1 MNAEQTDRVEQ
12 FKLEMDQLGVKDPSQ
27 GRDRL
32 WVRMAI
38 GLMAGGLICAIAA
51 YPLAATGN
59 NLEQGQAIVQGV
71 LGLTAAVVGSALFL
85 RYSFANF
92 LRFWMARLSYEQ
104 QAQADRIIGSR

>member
-12 FKLEMDQLGVKDPSQ
+12 FRAEMEQLGVKDPSQ

-32 WVRMAI
+32 WMRMAV
-38 GLMAGGLICAIAA
+38 GLMVAGLIIAIAA
-51 YPLAATGN
+51 YPLAAVGN
-59 NLEQGQAIVQGV
+59 DLEQGQAVVQGV